1 MCSGKA
7 KDRLDTQ
14 QHRKAQ
20 RRHGAY
26 NRRFGPALLPQQ
38 DFPMIEV
45 HHLNESRSRRITWL
59 LEELGLDYIVC
70 HYQRDSKTFLAPP
83 ELTKIHPLGKA
94 PVIRDGDEVI
104 FESGA
109 IIEYLIRRYGHGR
122 LAPAPDTVAY
132 NRYMQFLQYAEGSA
146 MLPLM
151 LRLYTARLGEGA
163 APLQPRID
171 SELQNHLGFLNEEL
185 AHRDYFVGNE
195 DVVRHA
201 HGPAVL
207 RQGCVS
213 QPDGFRRADR
223 GTAGLSA
230 RDREGGV
237 VERACAAQPISR
249 NRVHVLRAAGV
260 ERARANE
267 DGVAMAIEG
276 RERRGFVGTH
286 LRIEDRQVRIAD

>member
-59 LEELGLDYIVC
+59 LEELGLDYTVC
-70 HYQRDSKTFLAPP
+70 HYQRDAKTFLAPP
-83 ELTKIHPLGKA
+83 ELTRIHPLGKA

-122 LAPAPDTVAY
+122 LAPAPDTAAY

-151 LRLYTARLGEGA
+151 LKLYTARLGDA
-163 APLQPRID
+163 NAPLRPRIE
-171 SELQNHLGFLNEEL
+171 SELGNHLGFLNQEL
-185 AHRDYFVGNE
+185 AGRDYFVGNE
-195 DVVRHA
+195 LTGVDIQMSYVTQMA
-201 HGPAVL
+201 L
-207 RQGCVS
+207 RLCGKDTY
-213 QPDGFRRADR
+213 PNL
-223 GTAGLSA
+223 TAF
-230 RDREGGV
+230 
-237 VERACAAQPISR
+237 VERIEARPAYQ
-249 NRVHVLRAAGV
+249 RAVEKAGV
-260 ERARANE
+260 
-267 DGVAMAIEG
+267 
-276 RERRGFVGTH
+276 
-286 LRIEDRQVRIAD
+286 